1 MTATAKA
8 AKSDSFTIDYN
19 ESTKIIITRYGIANT
34 SEPRF
39 SAYSTER
46 YSYHVERTTDG
57 KLTRTNEHTGYK
69 SWEDALSDAQ
79 WYDC

>member
-46 YSYHVERTTDG
+46 YSYHVERIKDG

>member
-1 MTATAKA
+1 MTATVQEKTD
-8 AKSDSFTIDYN
+8 KTFTIDYN
-19 ESTKIIITRYGIANT
+19 EQTRIIITRYGIANT

-46 YSYHVERTTDG
+46 YSYHVERNTDG
-57 KLTRTNEHTGYK
+57 NFTRTHERTGYK
-69 SWEDALSDAQ
+69 TWEDALSDAQ

>member
-19 ESTKIIITRYGIANT
+19 ESTKIIITRYGVAAT
-34 SEPRF
+34 SERRL
-39 SAYSTER
+39 YSYETIQ
-46 YSYHVERTTDG
+46 YSYHVERTTEG
-57 KLTRTNEHTGYK
+57 KLTRTDEYTGYK

>member
-1 MTATAKA
+1 MSATAQEKTD
-8 AKSDSFTIDYN
+8 KTFTIDYN
-19 ESTKIIITRYGIANT
+19 EQTKIIITRYGIAST
-34 SEPRF
+34 SERRL
-39 SAYSTER
+39 YSYETIR
-46 YSYHVERTTDG
+46 YSYHVERTKDG

>member
-8 AKSDSFTIDYN
+8 QETTDKTYTIDYN
-19 ESTKIIITRYGIANT
+19 EQTRIIITRYGIANT

-46 YSYHVERTTDG
+46 YSYHVERTKDG
-57 KLTRTNEHTGYK
+57 KLTRSNECSGFK
-69 SWEDALSDAQ
+69 SWEDALSDSQ
-79 WYDC
+79 W

>member
-1 MTATAKA
+1 MIATAKA

-19 ESTKIIITRYGIANT
+19 ENTKIIITRYGIANT

-46 YSYHVERTTDG
+46 YSYHVERTKDG

-69 SWEDALSDAQ
+69 RWEDALSDAQ